1 MPDEAAKKENET
13 NEKSLRKLPR
23 SRAEILD
30 IEDRLD
36 QIRQNFK
43 HLRREMQ
50 ESGEEYVELCLGHVY
65 HCLEKLEQ
73 LSAKG
78 YGEFGRQLTAKESA
92 KRKKQATVAAMQRVS
107 QEGGN

>member
-1 MPDEAAKKENET
+1 MSGQASKKENT
-13 NEKSLRKLPR
+13 TSEKSLRKLPR

-43 HLRREMQ
+43 QIRLEMQ
-50 ESGEEYVELCLGHVY
+50 HSGEEHVELCLGHVY

-73 LSAKG
+73 LSQKG
-78 YGEFGRQLTAKESA
+78 YGEFGRQMSAKESA
-92 KRKKQATVAAMQRVS
+92 RRKKQATVAAMQRKT
-107 QEGGN
+107 QE

>member
-1 MPDEAAKKENET
+1 MSEQAAEKGNEAGAEA

-43 HLRREMQ
+43 NLRREMQ

-107 QEGGN
+107 Q

>member
-1 MPDEAAKKENET
+1 MSSKAAKKENDAS
-13 NEKSLRKLPR
+13 EKALRKLPR

-43 HLRREMQ
+43 HLRKEMQ
-50 ESGEEYVELCLGHVY
+50 DSGEEYVELCLGHVY

-73 LSAKG
+73 LSQKG
-78 YGEFGRQLTAKESA
+78 YGEFGRQLSAKESA
-92 KRKKQATVAAMQRVS
+92 RQKKQATVAAMQRKAS
-107 QEGGN
+107 QE